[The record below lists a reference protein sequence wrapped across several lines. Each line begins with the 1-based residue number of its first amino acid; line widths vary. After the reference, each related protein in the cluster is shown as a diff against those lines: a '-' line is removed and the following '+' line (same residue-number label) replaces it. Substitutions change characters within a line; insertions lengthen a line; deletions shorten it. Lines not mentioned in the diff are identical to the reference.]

1 MSNPEVEQ
9 AVRDTGAA
17 VGEAGGIFMLHP
29 ETFGGSIAA
38 GYANPLSGYVAG
50 RGGVL
55 G

>member
-29 ETFGGSIAA
+29 ETFGR
-38 GYANPLSGYVAG
+38 VT
-50 RGGVL
+50 R
-55 G
+55 